1 MGDQGS
7 VSCGSSTSA
16 LSLRSV
22 LCYAQEDKKFA
33 SRLIKH
39 LSANQISV
47 SDLPKELPAGHD
59 RQAELR
65 RRIGEAN
72 LVIVLVGP
80 DFLQDHRFELQLIE
94 ERLPANDWRFIPILA
109 REVPR
114 QGIPLLERCQ
124 LLPRSEK
131 ALASLEASQ
140 RDKVLKEISNE
151 IKKTSDEIE
160 MLIKRG
166 PARQSLQDGV
176 SEVAREEKSA
186 PVPVLPH
193 EQTVAAEGRSGA
205 IAGIQPALPVERK
218 KRWRQFATWKVVTLL
233 ALFFCVLCVSI
244 GIGYLALRTSSPATE
259 IRTGHTATTIAT
271 CSQAGMPGA
280 VGLTTE
286 LVAGDCVGISVGQS
300 IFDQGNGLTISAKLQ
315 AAALLR
321 AGRISQARA
330 YFQLARRTDPTDA
343 EAGIYDEDLLYF
355 SQPHLSLLVG
365 VHFSHR
371 GDLYAQQDALQSR
384 AILQGAF
391 VYQKEY
397 NRDQGHRMK
406 LVLLIDNTGYSTE
419 TALEAARLTQKCLQA
434 QGLNALALIGWPFG
448 LAGDDVVQEG
458 MSSDLQ
464 KLLSNM
470 PVPIVASVPTDLSGL
485 LPNFFSVVPSLQSEA
500 AAIVAYMQHIGARN
514 PDVIYDENLPSA
526 QALAHDLQSF
536 TNRQQQ
542 VYPSQAYT
550 GDSATGIQD
559 SLKFITRMNDA
570 LIFIGAA
577 PSAVILQKALASQR
591 YSHLVVLGTD
601 ILYHYV
607 DLLSSTDRAAL
618 VGLHFLSFAYPD
630 EYGYFLPD
638 KPPPAFFADYLS
650 EFSPPGQSEGPITY
664 GKSREESEVILA
676 YDAFTVVFTAFQ
688 RARPGATLLQGL
700 ESIAP
705 AQPVQGIS
713 GQIAFGPDGYP
724 IDKAVLVLKIV
735 PGSSP
740 AQPGPYTE
748 QEMLISGRYS

>member
-1 MGDQGS
+1 M
-7 VSCGSSTSA
+7 
-16 LSLRSV
+16 
-22 LCYAQEDKKFA
+22 
-33 SRLIKH
+33 IKH

-59 RQAELR
+59 WRAVLR

-72 LVIVLVGP
+72 LVIVLIGP

-131 ALASLEASQ
+131 ALASLKASQ
-140 RDKVLKEISNE
+140 RDKVLKEISEE
-151 IKKTSDEIE
+151 IR
-160 MLIKRG
+160 MLIERR
-166 PARQSLQDGV
+166 PARQSLQGGV
-176 SEVAREEKSA
+176 SAFAREEKSA
-186 PVPVLPH
+186 QVPVLPR
-193 EQTVAAEGRSGA
+193 EQTAAVEGGSGA
-205 IAGIQPALPVERK
+205 TAEIQPALPVESR
-218 KRWRQFATWKVVTLL
+218 KRWRQFAAWKVVAPL
-233 ALFFCVLCVSI
+233 ALFILLICSVS
-244 GIGYLALRTSSPATE
+244 IGYLALRTSRPATE
-259 IRTGHTATTIAT
+259 IRTGKIATTITA
-271 CSQAGMPGA
+271 CSRTGMPGA
-280 VGLTTE
+280 VELTTE

-300 IFDQGNGLTISAKLQ
+300 VFDQGNGLTVSAKLQ

-321 AGRISQARA
+321 AGRMSQART
-330 YFQLARRTDPTDA
+330 YFLLARRTDPTDA
-343 EAGIYDEDLLYF
+343 EAGIYSENLLYF

-365 VHFSHR
+365 VHFSRR

-391 VYQKEY
+391 VYQEEY
-397 NRDQGHRMK
+397 NSDQGHRMK
-406 LVLLIDNTGYSTE
+406 LVLLIDNSGYSAE
-419 TALEAARLTQKCLQA
+419 TALEAARLTQKCLLA
-434 QGLNALALIGWPFG
+434 KGLDALALIGWPFG

-458 MSSDLQ
+458 MSSDLL

-500 AAIVAYMQHIGARN
+500 AALVAYMQHIGAHN

-526 QALAHDLQSF
+526 QALAHDLQSL

-550 GDSATGIQD
+550 GDSAGGIQD
-559 SLKFITRMNDA
+559 SLKFITRTNDA
-570 LIFIGAA
+570 LVFIGAA

-591 YSHLVVLGTD
+591 SSHLVVLGTD

-607 DLLSSTDRAAL
+607 DLLSARDRAAL
-618 VGLHFLSFAYPD
+618 VGLHFVSFAYPD
-630 EYGYFLPD
+630 EYSYFLPD
-638 KPPPAFFADYLS
+638 KRLPAFFADYLN

-664 GKSREESEVILA
+664 GKSREESEVILS
-676 YDAFTVVFTAFQ
+676 YDALTVVFTAFQ
-688 RARPGATLLQGL
+688 REGPGSTLLQEL
-700 ESIAP
+700 KSISP
-705 AQPVQGIS
+705 ALPVQGIS

-735 PGSSP
+735 PGPSP
-740 AQPGPYTE
+740 AQSGPYTE